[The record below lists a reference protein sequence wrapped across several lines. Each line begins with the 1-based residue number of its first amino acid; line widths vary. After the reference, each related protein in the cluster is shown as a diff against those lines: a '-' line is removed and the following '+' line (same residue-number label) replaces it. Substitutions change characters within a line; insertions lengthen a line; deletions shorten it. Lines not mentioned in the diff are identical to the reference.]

1 VAYHFT
7 FLDNVALADAAFE
20 AHADTPSELLAAAGQ
35 AVIETMVDPRTVEP
49 VWSKTIEL
57 QAPDLASLL
66 FDWLAE
72 IVYLKDAEG
81 VVFREAKAVVSEDRP
96 HGGWKV
102 RGMVTGESIDPER
115 HDLRADVKAVTKHLF
130 QVQQADERWLARVVL
145 DI

>member
-7 FLDNVALADAAFE
+7 FLDNVALADAAFD
-20 AHADTPSELLAAAGQ
+20 AQADTPSELLTAAAQ
-35 AVIETMVDPRTVEP
+35 AVVETMVDPRSVEP
-49 VWSKTIEL
+49 MWSKTIEL

-72 IVYLKDAEG
+72 IVYLKDAQG
-81 VVFREAKAVVSEDRP
+81 VVFREAKAVVTEDRP

-102 RGMVTGESIDPER
+102 RGMVTGEPIDPER
-115 HDLRADVKAVTKHLF
+115 HELRADVKAVTKHLF
-130 QVQQADERWLARVVL
+130 QVNQTDEKWLARVVL

>member
-1 VAYHFT
+1 MAYHFT